1 MSSPDPLQVLRLPP
15 PSLIQASA
23 RRRSPPIT
31 SPHLHLR
38 ARRAV
43 MHHPTPLINNS
54 CYLLLAEVETKVSGP
69 ERTMKTAA
77 ADGRR
82 CHQEEAKAIKCAA
95 FEGFVGPPAWWE
107 SIFNYS
113 LISGGLDVNIEGS
126 GRRCE
131 VFSKYKWFYMHN
143 VNEYW
148 VIIRWREG
156 SVSSC
161 STGLNCCAKVRQ
173 QIWFL
178 DPFFLKVNHFVRE
191 Q

>member
-1 MSSPDPLQVLRLPP
+1 MGSLDSVPVLLGEVPFLQGALWTPVLYFLRGSMSSPDPLQVLRLPP

-54 CYLLLAEVETKVSGP
+54 CCLLLAEVETKVSGP

-95 FEGFVGPPAWWE
+95 FEGFVGPPA
-107 SIFNYS
+107 
-113 LISGGLDVNIEGS
+113 
-126 GRRCE
+126 
-131 VFSKYKWFYMHN
+131 
-143 VNEYW
+143 
-148 VIIRWREG
+148 
-156 SVSSC
+156 
-161 STGLNCCAKVRQ
+161 
-173 QIWFL
+173 
-178 DPFFLKVNHFVRE
+178 
-191 Q
+191 